1 MENKLT
7 EVEQARAI
15 LKQHGYYVDNLWSIQ
30 DVTDSYDCTE
40 EQAQKVLDL
49 ALQNEWTIEKIFYA
63 IGDACDYLDIKLKE
77 DNEN

>member
-30 DVTDSYDCTE
+30 DVTDLYECTD
-40 EQAQKVLDL
+40 EQAYDILEN
-49 ALQNEWTIEKIFYA
+49 ALHNECIMEQINVDISY
-63 IGDACDYLDIKLKE
+63 ACDYLKIKLKE
-77 DNEN
+77 DDED